1 MFNKPT
7 IQHVK
12 AINSISR
19 KFYLTQTQLATFYKG
34 MKEGKSENL
43 LLAEMLEAPIGSE
56 PLQYL
61 NSFLSSSELTA
72 LKKALNDLAPRNVR
86 KKRYE

>member
-1 MFNKPT
+1 VFNKPPL
-7 IQHVK
+7 QHVK

-19 KFYLTQTQLATFYKG
+19 KFYLTQTQLATYYKG
-34 MKEGKSENL
+34 IKEGKSENL

-61 NSFLSSSELTA
+61 NSFLSSTELTA
-72 LKKALNDLAPRNVR
+72 LKKTLNELAPRNIR
-86 KKRYE
+86 KKRSE